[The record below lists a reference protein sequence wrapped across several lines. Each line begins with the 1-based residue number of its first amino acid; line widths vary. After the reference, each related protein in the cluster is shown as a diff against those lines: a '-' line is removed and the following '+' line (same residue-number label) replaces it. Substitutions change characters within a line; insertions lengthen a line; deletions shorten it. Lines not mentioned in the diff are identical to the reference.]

1 MGIGRED
8 GTRIRKGRGGKI
20 AKDKGRRRRKM
31 GKDGKDGKVIGGKV
45 GVG

>member
-1 MGIGRED
+1 MGIGKED
-8 GTRIRKGRGGKI
+8 GTRIRKGRGGTI

-31 GKDGKDGKVIGGKV
+31 GKDDIDGKVIRGKV